1 MLPRHEKGALAPG
14 AHRWEVRPMQSFHVR
29 SAPLVLVSA
38 LCALGCGG
46 SKEPAHDASHE
57 GEEHGEHAEGEK
69 HEGHEEGHKGGEHHP
84 KMEGAIKSFHD
95 VLAPVYHA
103 DKGPGRVEK
112 ACAATASMKEE
123 AGKVAAEPKGD
134 AAAWKTDS
142 DTLKKTVDDLEAA
155 CKGDKAGVEPA
166 LEKLHDAFHA
176 LMEKAKG

>member
-1 MLPRHEKGALAPG
+1 
-14 AHRWEVRPMQSFHVR
+14 MQMVLR
-29 SAPLVLVSA
+29 SLSVAVGLVL
-38 LCALGCGG
+38 ALGCGG

-57 GEEHGEHAEGEK
+57 GEHAEGDKHEGEK
-69 HEGHEEGHKGGEHHP
+69 HEGGHEEGGEHHHP

-103 DKGPGRVEK
+103 DKGPGRVDK
-112 ACAATASMKEE
+112 ACAATTSMKDE
-123 AGKVAAEPKGD
+123 AAKVAAEPKGD

-142 DTLKKTVDDLEAA
+142 DTLTKTVGDLETA

-166 LEKLHDAFHA
+166 LEKVHDAFHA